1 VGDPSLVPQLFEA
14 VTGETMSE
22 DDYYKTGERSM
33 NLQRAIMGREGTIG
47 RDHDN
52 INEFNFTE
60 GKEIEEGMIGLFNP
74 DLEFPGTGD
83 EIISRSGKVL
93 ERADFEK
100 MKDEYY
106 SFRGWDVGTGLQ
118 NKDRLNDLKL
128 SFVTDE
134 LEKKGFLK

>member
-1 VGDPSLVPQLFEA
+1 MSITRAVFLFFKNIA
-14 VTGETMSE
+14 ST
-22 DDYYKTGERSM
+22 
-33 NLQRAIMGREGTIG
+33 
-47 RDHDN
+47 N
-52 INEFNFTE
+52 INPNHDYLA
-60 GKEIEEGMIGLFNP
+60 MIGLFNP

-106 SFRGWDVGTGLQ
+106 SFRGWDVETGLQ

-128 SFVTDE
+128 SFVMDE
-134 LEKKGFLK
+134 LEKKGFMK